1 MFQPAAEAAEAG
13 PSETPE
19 TLETLPRDFL
29 RAPEA
34 PRGGGDPAVS
44 LDDGFLRAPLRAAS
58 SRGAPDPHAT
68 PMADGKPVF
77 GRAGLSEAFL
87 RTDAYGADPP
97 PEHISADFLR
107 GMAPTDLVVSAAVGG
122 PSPTGHVAN
131 AGEAGGEK
139 TRSDDAFVPTTRAS
153 FVGFARHAGG
163 EDETL
168 VRSDR
173 ESFAVD
179 ETAGV
184 LAVLTERGVA
194 LLDASE
200 ETMRKLFVEEEA

>member
-1 MFQPAAEAAEAG
+1 
-13 PSETPE
+13 
-19 TLETLPRDFL
+19 
-29 RAPEA
+29 
-34 PRGGGDPAVS
+34 
-44 LDDGFLRAPLRAAS
+44 
-58 SRGAPDPHAT
+58 
-68 PMADGKPVF
+68 MADGKPVF

-122 PSPTGHVAN
+122 PSLTGHVAAASE
-131 AGEAGGEK
+131 AGEGTRNTV
-139 TRSDDAFVPTTRAS
+139 TRSDDAFIPTTRAS
-153 FVGFARHAGG
+153 FVGFARGAGG

-168 VRSDR
+168 VRHDR

-200 ETMRKLFVEEEA
+200 ETMRKLFAEEEA

>member
-1 MFQPAAEAAEAG
+1 
-13 PSETPE
+13 
-19 TLETLPRDFL
+19 
-29 RAPEA
+29 
-34 PRGGGDPAVS
+34 
-44 LDDGFLRAPLRAAS
+44 
-58 SRGAPDPHAT
+58 
-68 PMADGKPVF
+68 
-77 GRAGLSEAFL
+77 
-87 RTDAYGADPP
+87 
-97 PEHISADFLR
+97 
-107 GMAPTDLVVSAAVGG
+107 MAPTDLVVSAAVGG

-131 AGEAGGEK
+131 AGEATREV